1 MSLHVSHNFNPGMTL
16 FAFPVAIQD
25 DWKQAS
31 INDKVASN
39 RILMFAPLFYQNWI
53 WVMLIQGKRKFLS
66 EKP

>member
-39 RILMFAPLFYQNWI
+39 RILMFAH
-53 WVMLIQGKRKFLS
+53 
-66 EKP
+66 